1 MLRNL
6 KWSQAEK
13 RAARRAFDL
22 AYERECAALIKQVQK
37 IARELEEPDDV
48 WKLSDFIVQRRK
60 DIDDTYDFRISV
72 LPQVFARLLSD
83 KWISL
88 ADLKGLDEEKRN
100 DIRERAGGLG
110 HSDDDGKR

>member
-1 MLRNL
+1 MVGSM
-6 KWSQAEK
+6 KWSPGEK

-60 DIDDTYDFRISV
+60 DIDDTYDFRISI
-72 LPQVFARLLSD
+72 LPQLLARLVSD
-83 KWISL
+83 KWISMT
-88 ADLKGLDEEKRN
+88 DLKGLDEAK
-100 DIRERAGGLG
+100 RERIKGLA
-110 HSDDDGKR
+110 DDLDG

>member
-37 IARELEEPDDV
+37 IARGLDEPDDV

-72 LPQVFARLLSD
+72 LPQLLARLLSD
-83 KWISL
+83 KWITM
-88 ADLKGLDEEKRN
+88 ADLKGLDEEKRETIQELVVTLN
-100 DIRERAGGLG
+100 
-110 HSDDDGKR
+110 HSHD